1 MFTAQG
7 EVKVKRLLMLLTKK
21 ADRALLHSPLW
32 YVKCYF
38 TSKSESERVLREN
51 NI

>member
-1 MFTAQG
+1 
-7 EVKVKRLLMLLTKK
+7 MLLTKK

-32 YVKCYF
+32 YVKCYC
-38 TSKSESERVLREN
+38 TSKSESDRVLCDN